1 MFACLHAPGN
11 LPLLLECAQAFSPRV
26 EETSPDTVVVD
37 LAGLDHLFGTPQ
49 RIAEELARRNGV
61 GASIA
66 IAANPD
72 AAVHAAR
79 GIRGVT
85 VIAPGKEAAA
95 LAPLPLNLLSG
106 SPDIAETL
114 EQWGIR
120 TFGELG
126 ALPDLGV
133 AARLGA
139 EGVHLQKLARGDG
152 DRPLRPTQDPFR
164 FEEEL
169 ELEYPV
175 ELLEPLSFL
184 LARLLNELCAR
195 LELRALAA
203 NQLRLLLK
211 LENEKD
217 HSLILNLPVPMRDA
231 KTFGKLLQL
240 NLSAHPPPAPIIA
253 IRLAAEPVKPR
264 FEQHGLF
271 LPSTP
276 DPEKMELTL
285 ARIANLVGERNTG
298 TPTLVDTHHPDSFRM
313 ERFAAK
319 PLPLKR
325 HVHKSVETAGG
336 SACAALRRFRPP
348 KHVQVQTEGLRP
360 VHIRGLAFQGA
371 VLMCAGPWRTSG
383 NWWTSEPWN
392 RDEWDVALNDGGLY
406 RMHRDIQT
414 NRWFVEGNYD

>member
-26 EETSPDTVVVD
+26 EETSPDTVVLD
-37 LAGLDHLFGTPQ
+37 LDGLDHLFGTPRQ
-49 RIAEELARRNGV
+49 IAGELARRNGV

-85 VIAPGKEAAA
+85 VIDPGKEAAA
-95 LAPLPLNLLSG
+95 LGPLPLNLLSG
-106 SPDIAETL
+106 SPEIAETL
-114 EQWGIR
+114 DQWGIR
-120 TFGELG
+120 TFGELA

-133 AARLGA
+133 AARLGT

-152 DRPLRPTQDPFR
+152 DRPLRPAQDPPR

-169 ELEYPV
+169 ELEHPV

-195 LELRALAA
+195 LESRALAT
-203 NQLRLLLK
+203 NRLRLLLK
-211 LENEKD
+211 LENETE
-217 HSLILNLPVPMRDA
+217 HSLTLNLPVPMRDA
-231 KTFGKLLQL
+231 KAFGKLLQL
-240 NLSAHPPPAPIIA
+240 NLSAQPPQAPIIA

-276 DPEKMELTL
+276 EPEKMELTL
-285 ARIANLVGERNTG
+285 ARIAHFVGERNIG
-298 TPTLVDTHHPDSFRM
+298 TPTLIDTHRPDSFQ
-313 ERFAAK
+313 
-319 PLPLKR
+319 LKR
-325 HVHKSVETAGG
+325 SVHTSVDTAGRI
-336 SACAALRRFRPP
+336 ACVTALRRFRPSR
-348 KHVQVQTEGLRP
+348 HVQVQRKGLHP
-360 VHIRGLAFQGA
+360 VHISGHIFQRVFQGA
-371 VLMCAGPWRTSG
+371 VVACAGPWRTSG
-383 NWWTSEPWN
+383 DWWTSEPWN
-392 RDEWDVALNDGGLY
+392 RDEWDVALSDGGLY
-406 RMHRDIQT
+406 RMHHDLQT
-414 NRWFVEGNYD
+414 NRWFLEGSYD